1 MARRK
6 KEQVKS
12 QLANSFFE
20 KCTVCKIRRE
30 DNLTCINCVNFEECK
45 ENKNDIVYRLNDTL
59 IGFKPRQ
66 PQNGI
71 YI

>member
-30 DNLTCINCVNFEECK
+30 DNLTYRHCVNFEECK

-59 IGFKPRQ
+59 IGYKPRQ

>member
-6 KEQVKS
+6 KEQIKA

-30 DNLTCINCVNFEECK
+30 DNLTCRNCVNFDICK
-45 ENKNDIVYRLNDTL
+45 INEKNIVERLNDTL
-59 IGFKPRQ
+59 HGYKPRH
-66 PQNGI
+66 PEKGI

>member
-30 DNLTCINCVNFEECK
+30 DNLTCRNCVNF
-45 ENKNDIVYRLNDTL
+45 
-59 IGFKPRQ
+59 
-66 PQNGI
+66 
-71 YI
+71 